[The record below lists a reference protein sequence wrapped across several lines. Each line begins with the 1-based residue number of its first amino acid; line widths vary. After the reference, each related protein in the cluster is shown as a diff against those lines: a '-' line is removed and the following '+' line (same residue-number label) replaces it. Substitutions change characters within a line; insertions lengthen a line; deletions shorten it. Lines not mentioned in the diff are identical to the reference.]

1 MDGLRP
7 PALDELGLVG
17 AIEQQAARL
26 EGWTGSGPMT
36 TITVTA
42 TPIPLPDMPA
52 AIEVAA
58 YRIAV
63 EALTNAIRHAEA
75 RTCGV
80 RLDAGEEL
88 VIEVVDDGRGLP
100 AAVVRGTGLESM
112 ETRATE
118 LGGSLGI
125 APRHG
130 GGTRLEARLPL
141 TGRRASGMV
150 PADGAVEGVGP

>member
-1 MDGLRP
+1 
-7 PALDELGLVG
+7 
-17 AIEQQAARL
+17 
-26 EGWTGSGPMT
+26 MT
-36 TITVTA
+36 MITVTA
-42 TPIPLPDMPA
+42 TPIHSPTCRPRSRSPH
-52 AIEVAA
+52 IGSPS
-58 YRIAV
+58 
-63 EALTNAIRHAEA
+63 RHSHAPSVDAEA

-88 VIEVVDDGRGLP
+88 VIEVVDDGHGLP

-118 LGGSLGI
+118 LGGSLWI

-141 TGRRASGMV
+141 TGRRAPRVV
-150 PADGAVEGVGP
+150 PPDGAVEGAGP